1 MKTGPLKPMLKVAA
15 DVPHRSA
22 GLARGESGV
31 ALLITL
37 LILSLITIIVVALL
51 GTMTWE
57 ASASQRNYENQRAH
71 SLAMLGMSTAVGQ
84 LRNALG
90 PWDNPFVNF
99 TNAPASYY
107 WSVSPGILTRWSYIS
122 AAPLTNYPLFSLDPN
137 GATNLV
143 NLNAAE
149 GDGTYPIAG
158 GPTPPAISVY
168 WVNVLKNP
176 ANATANAANP
186 IVGRYAF
193 WIDDENAKINLNT
206 ADGTLKYTTNS
217 LGLGTPSE
225 VSLQVLQQSG
235 ANLSTQMATNIVYLA
250 RTTGF
255 NSPREI
261 LRASGATFDLYTNNV
276 FNLTTHGRSP
286 ELNLFGEPK
295 MNLIPAVYG
304 NTTELTAGNLRTNGI
319 TGRPLTEIYPT
330 PNQLPG
336 FVSKGPIWNPQPSAG
351 TIWRPLAVSQ
361 EWPEFNGNTL
371 NAQAFQANREGY
383 AIGVLSLYLGGT
395 NSLYKPIQWPVFP
408 YPSTPLASVTSS
420 SSSGTSGFLGKYSLR
435 QLDSLAVQTIDVAG
449 KSITPDLPS
458 QQQSAGYTYTVPSA
472 YLGFLSHQL
481 VPGAGR
487 AAKIDEI
494 LMQATVTGASG
505 SIGSPLYTPP
515 GITMSIFIET
525 YLPAGFA
532 GIDLFNVN
540 NAMPGAGTVSSAGYE
555 LGASPGTYV
564 GSLNL
569 FDAPNPSPV
578 GACPTPL
585 FNTNYAFISRV
596 PAQPFGST
604 QTNGYWG
611 DTLLQNNAGI
621 DIMGN
626 SPGPNTNYLDPDQIR
641 AAAYHPWATN
651 ATGQYVGTGAPSA
664 GRNLKPTLCCEW
676 DSSQDPLHTPV
687 QEPQPGIQANID

>member
-1 MKTGPLKPMLKVAA
+1 M
-15 DVPHRSA
+15 
-22 GLARGESGV
+22 
-31 ALLITL
+31 
-37 LILSLITIIVVALL
+37 
-51 GTMTWE
+51 
-57 ASASQRNYENQRAH
+57 
-71 SLAMLGMSTAVGQ
+71 
-84 LRNALG
+84 
-90 PWDNPFVNF
+90 
-99 TNAPASYY
+99 
-107 WSVSPGILTRWSYIS
+107 
-122 AAPLTNYPLFSLDPN
+122 
-137 GATNLV
+137 
-143 NLNAAE
+143 
-149 GDGTYPIAG
+149 
-158 GPTPPAISVY
+158 
-168 WVNVLKNP
+168 
-176 ANATANAANP
+176 
-186 IVGRYAF
+186 
-193 WIDDENAKINLNT
+193 
-206 ADGTLKYTTNS
+206 
-217 LGLGTPSE
+217 
-225 VSLQVLQQSG
+225 
-235 ANLSTQMATNIVYLA
+235 
-250 RTTGF
+250 
-255 NSPREI
+255 
-261 LRASGATFDLYTNNV
+261 
-276 FNLTTHGRSP
+276 
-286 ELNLFGEPK
+286 
-295 MNLIPAVYG
+295 
-304 NTTELTAGNLRTNGI
+304 
-319 TGRPLTEIYPT
+319 
-330 PNQLPG
+330 
-336 FVSKGPIWNPQPSAG
+336 
-351 TIWRPLAVSQ
+351 SQ